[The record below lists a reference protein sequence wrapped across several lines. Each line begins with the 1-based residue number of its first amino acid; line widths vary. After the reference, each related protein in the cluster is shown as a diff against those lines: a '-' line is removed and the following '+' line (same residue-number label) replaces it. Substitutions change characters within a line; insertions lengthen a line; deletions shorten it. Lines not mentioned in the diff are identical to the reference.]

1 MKKGYKIIL
10 FIAATIFVIFA
21 FISYI
26 FYIFYITDLKYQ
38 VNPDK
43 FALDE
48 IVLRLKNL
56 NETGKGYFELP
67 ARPLDTPNDKPGNW
81 GAIDACADESELT
94 GSKIYEC
101 GLGFQ
106 PKSNVSF
113 QVQAKV
119 SEDLP
124 LKKGVKMGS
133 SAFVVLR
140 TDLDG
145 DGEYAYYCARL
156 TTPGGSFNVKESV
169 LGLAPDNCKSHG
181 MGVFR
186 ENIVVT
192 VSPATIR

>member
-1 MKKGYKIIL
+1 MKKRYKIVL
-10 FIAATIFVIFA
+10 FIVATIFVIFA
-21 FISYI
+21 FSSYI

-43 FALDE
+43 FALNE

-56 NETGKGYFELP
+56 NETEKGYFELP
-67 ARPLDTPNDKPGNW
+67 VRPLDTPNDNPVNW
-81 GAIDACADESELT
+81 GTIDACADGYELT

-101 GLGFQ
+101 GLGFR
-106 PKSNVSF
+106 PKSKVSF

-124 LKKGVKMGS
+124 RKKGVKMGS

-156 TTPGGSFNVKESV
+156 TASDGSFNVKEGV
-169 LGLAPDNCKSHG
+169 LELDPDNCKSHG
-181 MGVFR
+181 TEVFK
-186 ENIVVT
+186 ENTVVT